1 MVRTKEML
9 HTSPISLVR
18 TTDNGHPERD
28 SIQNFKA
35 FGLGQTKWAESLKGI
50 WGFCGQTITTIL
62 AL

>member
-28 SIQNFKA
+28 SIQKEKESWFSVGG
-35 FGLGQTKWAESLKGI
+35 FGMETSS
-50 WGFCGQTITTIL
+50 F
-62 AL
+62 